1 MTSCPVCGEHNPP
14 AARFCGRCGERVAP
28 ATAAATAAATPTS
41 EPVPQSTGNARAG
54 SAIEPGPQPT
64 AGPVS
69 QAARSVVPPPRLV
82 RGRLVA
88 RAVAL
93 LLLVV
98 LVVVVARSVLPGD
111 AARTLAL
118 PPPGEVVAAFV
129 EGEPVFVVHDD
140 DGDVRVLDA
149 VDAHVPGDAKV
160 LAYCADSGTFENL
173 RHGSRFTRRGDWVGG
188 PAPTGMAAY
197 EIVERDAERVAI
209 GERGAPPA
217 REDAELDGIV
227 IGPSCIG
234 RLVGVIGDPD
244 SSAVDDLVMH
254 DGPVSED
261 DVRWYPVSGLD
272 KLLEEFAWSGDPDA
286 S

>member
-1 MTSCPVCGEHNPP
+1 MTSCPACGEHNPP
-14 AARFCGRCGERVAP
+14 AARFCGRCGERVA
-28 ATAAATAAATPTS
+28 AATTPATPTS
-41 EPVPQSTGNARAG
+41 EPVPPSTGRARA
-54 SAIEPGPQPT
+54 AAATEPGPQPT
-64 AGPVS
+64 GPVS
-69 QAARSVVPPPRLV
+69 QAAQSVVPPPRLV

-88 RAVAL
+88 GAVV

-98 LVVVVARSVLPGD
+98 AVVAAIARSVLPGD
-111 AARTLAL
+111 VARALAL

-129 EGEPVFVVHDD
+129 EGDPVFVVHDD

-149 VDAHVPGDAKV
+149 VDPHAPGESKV
-160 LAYCADSGTFENL
+160 LAYCTDEGTFEDL
-173 RHGSRFTRRGDWVGG
+173 RHGSRFTRRGEWVGG

-197 EIVERDAERVAI
+197 EIVGRDDVQVEV
-209 GERGAPPA
+209 GERGDPPA
-217 REDAELDGIV
+217 REVAELDGVV
-227 IGPSCIG
+227 IGPSCID
-234 RLVGVIGDPD
+234 RLVGVIGEPD